1 MLLKKIELK
10 GFKSFADRTV
20 IDFGQGITCIVG
32 PNGSGKSNVTDAF
45 RWVLGEQ
52 RFKTL
57 RGAQMQDVIFNG
69 TTKRKALGYA
79 EVAITF
85 DNIEGMLP
93 IEYNEV
99 TVVRRLFRSGES
111 EYQINGNKCRLK
123 DVKELFMDT
132 GVGVEGYSIIGQG
145 RIESILSTNKEER
158 RLILE
163 EAAGIVKFRTRK
175 EEAQRKLDRTGQ
187 NLERIEDIVK
197 ELSERVG
204 PLKEQAEKATAYLE
218 HSGALKDLEI
228 NLFIHEVEQVDG
240 NLEILVSE
248 LADKTKH
255 NHQLKHALETQLDQ
269 LSALEDEMAN
279 SALQERQLAKEQQEA
294 LQEATQLKHEI
305 DINRERRT
313 LIEGNI
319 AQLVQQAKEDV
330 AHQQEMVLGMAR
342 DQEALLEEQGRYLE
356 RNQALNEA
364 LENLEEQG
372 RALEVS
378 LNEQGEQEKKIDG
391 LREQVSAL
399 VMAKERVQL
408 QVDNLNERTVGV
420 RQEAALF
427 DESQSQA
434 VRQLSDAQ
442 HQLSESDDALK
453 AIEVQRISLQEQQRH
468 IQDQLSALEEQ
479 IYLRRSELTG
489 LSTKQNALQ
498 EQENQQEGFS
508 YAVKQVLEWSKADS
522 DVLGCI
528 KDLFSVEKQ
537 FEVAVETALGRN
549 LQNIVVSHDDALDQ
563 YIEALKTHKAGRATF
578 MPLKGLEP
586 REIPAP
592 ETKPGFY
599 GCAVHHIKAM
609 GHVLPALQYLLSNV
623 YFAESLADAKKASKH
638 LPKGSRVVTLEGEI
652 VNVGGTVTG
661 GSLSKKETGF
671 LKRKREIQELDEA
684 CTALAKG
691 IDALNEQRNALQASL
706 LESRKAFDATD
717 LQLATQKQCVGDKK
731 LKLDQVRQAIS
742 TASQG
747 KGRLQQT
754 LHEIAQQIE
763 ELQEQQQTAQEA
775 ALDAQ
780 VALENALEVLAN
792 MREAQI
798 SLRQKVDVAQEQ
810 ATTLRIEDAR
820 AKEILTSLERSVED
834 RKVRFEQ
841 QERMAQRRDNDIYQ
855 LSQTLEDLEI
865 QVKEKQRQ
873 LTEAKEGLFV
883 LEQSYVEVQRLLEG
897 KRTQMQGISLEVEN
911 YRNQV
916 GSFNDAIF
924 RLEIDKTKLETRKD
938 NILQNLF
945 DKYELTYVEAL
956 LSKHEFDLKEYASE
970 AKRLKVLIK
979 ALGDVNVG
987 AIKEYDTV
995 AERYE
1000 FLSAQKEDLNLA
1012 KDQLAKLIKDM
1023 DKEMRQ
1029 SFKEKLEEIN
1039 GFFKETF
1046 ASLFGGGF
1054 GEIIAEGNEDIL
1066 EAEIVIHAQPPGKKL
1081 QSLDLMSGG
1090 EKALT
1095 AIALLFAILRTKPSP
1110 FCILDEIEAALDDVN
1125 IYRFATFLKDYVKNS
1140 QFIIITHRK
1149 GTMEIA
1155 QSLFGVTMQEQGI
1168 STVISV
1174 QLDDNYDN
1182 ILSDDLGKGAKRV

>member
-57 RGAQMQDVIFNG
+57 RGAQMLDVVFNG
-69 TTKRKALGYA
+69 TTKRKPLGFA

-85 DNIEGMLP
+85 DNSAGHLP
-93 IEYNEV
+93 IEYTEV

-111 EYQINGNKCRLK
+111 EYAINGNKCRLK

-163 EAAGIVKFRTRK
+163 EAAGIVKYRTRK

-204 PLKEQAEKATAYLE
+204 PLKDQSEKAKAYLQYSE
-218 HSGALKDLEI
+218 SLKDLEI

-240 NLEILVSE
+240 NLKILVDE
-248 LADKTKH
+248 LTDKEKHNYSLKTK
-255 NHQLKHALETQLDQ
+255 LEMQLDQ
-269 LSALEDEMAN
+269 LAGLEELLAQSSAR
-279 SALQERQLAKEQQEA
+279 ERQLSMEQQHA
-294 LQEATQLKHEI
+294 LQEATQLKHDM
-305 DINRERRT
+305 DINRERRS
-313 LIEGNI
+313 LIETNI
-319 AQLVQQAKEDV
+319 AQLKSQAAEDESHRLEAIDALEREQQTLALEKSQYDILFMNLERAQEEIDALAEVHDALAMSQQALEGEIEGLRAAHNQHLMTKEKL
-330 AHQQEMVLGMAR
+330 QLQM
-342 DQEALLEEQGRYLE
+342 
-356 RNQALNEA
+356 
-364 LENLEEQG
+364 ENL
-372 RALEVS
+372 R
-378 LNEQGEQEKKIDG
+378 
-391 LREQVSAL
+391 
-399 VMAKERVQL
+399 
-408 QVDNLNERTVGV
+408 ERTILLK
-420 RQEAALF
+420 QESSLF
-427 DESQSQA
+427 EERQSQA
-434 VRQLSDAQ
+434 VKQLSDAQ
-442 HQLSESDDALK
+442 HQLGDADEGLR
-453 AIEVQRISLQEQQRH
+453 AIEVERITLQDKQRDLQ
-468 IQDQLSALEEQ
+468 DNLSRLEEQ
-479 IYLRRSELTG
+479 IYHKRSELTG
-489 LSTKQNALQ
+489 LEAKYRALV

-508 YAVKQVLEWSKADS
+508 YAVKQVLDWSKTDS
-522 DVLGCI
+522 DVYGCV
-528 KDLFSVEKQ
+528 KDLFTVDKQ

-549 LQNIVVSHDDALDQ
+549 LQNIIVAHEDAVDQ
-563 YIEALKTHKAGRATF
+563 YIESLKVHKAGRATF

-586 REIPAP
+586 REIPQK
-592 ETKPGFY
+592 EERPGYF
-599 GCAVHHIKAM
+599 GCAVHHIKANSS
-609 GHVLPALQYLLSNV
+609 VLPALQYLLSNV
-623 YFAESLADAKKASKH
+623 YFCEGLSDAKRAAKH
-638 LPKGSRVVTLEGEI
+638 LPKGSRVVTLEGEV

-671 LKRKREIQELDEA
+671 LKRKREIQELSIAIEA
-684 CTALAKG
+684 MQQEIHSDNAT
-691 IDALNEQRNALQASL
+691 RNDLQEAL
-706 LESRKAFDATD
+706 LESRKAFDASD
-717 LQLATQKQCVGDKK
+717 ARIAVQKQLVNDCK

-747 KGRLQQT
+747 KGKLQEA
-754 LHEIAQQIE
+754 LSEIDTQIS
-763 ELQEQQQTAQEA
+763 ELQEEQTIAATEALEAESQLGDALSRHAAQREALNTHRSKQEA
-775 ALDAQ
+775 AFKVTTD
-780 VALENALEVLAN
+780 
-792 MREAQI
+792 
-798 SLRQKVDVAQEQ
+798 LRVE
-810 ATTLRIEDAR
+810 EAR
-820 AKEILTSLERSVED
+820 AKEILSSLERGLVE
-834 RKVRFEQ
+834 RQARFEHQ
-841 QERMAQRRDNDIYQ
+841 MRQAQRRESDLLN
-855 LSQTLEDLEI
+855 LSQTIISLEAQLLDKQELLEAA
-865 QVKEKQRQ
+865 KALQ
-873 LTEAKEGLFV
+873 LALETE
-883 LEQSYVEVQRLLEG
+883 YVEVQRIVEG
-897 KRTQMQGISLEVEN
+897 YRTHMQGIALEVEN

-924 RLEIDKTKLETRKD
+924 RLEIDKTKLETRRD

-945 DKYELTYVEAL
+945 EKYELSFGEAL
-956 LSKHEFDLKEYASE
+956 GMKHEFDLKEYASE
-970 AKRLKVLIK
+970 ARRLKGLIK

-1000 FLSAQKEDLNLA
+1000 FLSGQKEDLIIA
-1012 KDQLAKLIKDM
+1012 KDQLSKLIREM

-1029 SFKEKLEEIN
+1029 SFKDKLEEIN

-1054 GEIIAEGNEDIL
+1054 GEITAEGDEDIL

-1125 IYRFATFLKDYVKNS
+1125 IFRFASFLKDYVKNS

-1155 QSLFGVTMQEQGI
+1155 QSLFGVTMQEQGV

-1174 QLDDNYDN
+1174 QLDENYDN
-1182 ILSDDLGKGAKRV
+1182 LIT